1 MARRRRTLSIRI
13 EEALVADGELVAAF
27 RRLLPQLSASAKEI
41 EAYDLESIV
50 ASPATMLLM
59 ARDENDEY
67 VGTLTLVLFRSPS
80 GARGWIEDV
89 IVDENSRGN
98 GVGEALVD
106 EAIRQAQKANART
119 LDLTS
124 NPTREAANR
133 LYVRCGFEERTTN
146 VYRFSLEG

>member
-1 MARRRRTLSIRI
+1 MSGVRI
-13 EEALVADGELVAAF
+13 ETAVVADEELVEAF
-27 RRLLPQLSASAKEI
+27 QRLLPLLSKSATPL

-50 ASPATMLLM
+50 ASPATTLFV
-59 ARDENDEY
+59 ARDSDNQI

-89 IVDENSRGN
+89 IVDEAARGN

-106 EAIRQAQKANART
+106 AAIDLARRSNART

-133 LYVRCGFEERTTN
+133 LYVRCGFEQRTTN
-146 VYRFSLEG
+146 VYRLSLDA

>member
-1 MARRRRTLSIRI
+1 LSIRI

-133 LYVRCGFEERTTN
+133 LYVRCGFEERSTN

>member
-1 MARRRRTLSIRI
+1 LSIRI

>member
-1 MARRRRTLSIRI
+1 MSGVRI
-13 EEALVADGELVAAF
+13 ETAIVADEELVEAF
-27 RRLLPQLSASAKEI
+27 QRLLPLLSKSATPL

-50 ASPATMLLM
+50 ASPATTLFV
-59 ARDENDEY
+59 ARDGDNQI

-89 IVDENSRGN
+89 IVDEVARGN

-106 EAIRQAQKANART
+106 AAIDLARRSSART

-133 LYVRCGFEERTTN
+133 LYVRCGFEQRTTN
-146 VYRFSLEG
+146 VYRLSLHD

>member
-1 MARRRRTLSIRI
+1 MSGVRI
-13 EEALVADGELVAAF
+13 ETAVVADEELVEAF
-27 RRLLPQLSASAKEI
+27 QRLLPLLSKSATPL

-50 ASPATMLLM
+50 ASPATTLFV
-59 ARDENDEY
+59 ARDSDNQI

-89 IVDENSRGN
+89 IVDEAARGN

-106 EAIRQAQKANART
+106 AAIDLARRSNART

-133 LYVRCGFEERTTN
+133 LYVRCGFEQRTTN
-146 VYRFSLEG
+146 VYRFSLDA